1 MAVAAGR
8 YPTGS
13 EARQAVL
20 CSAANRGW
28 TLADVTTRIDDRRWA
43 GLRQLYTRYRTG
55 RQRALAR
62 DWNKALSRAVR
73 KSAGPVSTSDT
84 SPNTHRGTRGT
95 TERDQISKEWIS
107 VFLDAA
113 TNASPRWGRNAGRNR
128 ALLQSLA
135 YAASHTGSR
144 VIDWGVRSY
153 GLGAGLGRST
163 AADVLRAL
171 AGEDDPFLTRVAG
184 GVYDQADTYRGCGC
198 PTPCPCAVA
207 APASN
212 PGPSPTCSSTGPNPA
227 SASTRR

>member
-13 EARQAVL
+13 VARQAVL

-28 TLADVTTRIDDRRWA
+28 TLADVTTRIDDGRWA

-171 AGEDDPFLTRVAG
+171 ASEDDPFLTRVAG

-198 PTPCPCAVA
+198 PTPCPCAAA

-212 PGPSPTCSSTGPNPA
+212 PGPSPTCSTGPNPA

>member
-28 TLADVTTRIDDRRWA
+28 TLADVTTRIDDGRWA

-128 ALLQSLA
+128 GAAAKPRLRRPRTLA
-135 YAASHTGSR
+135 
-144 VIDWGVRSY
+144 
-153 GLGAGLGRST
+153 AG
-163 AADVLRAL
+163 
-171 AGEDDPFLTRVAG
+171 
-184 GVYDQADTYRGCGC
+184 
-198 PTPCPCAVA
+198 
-207 APASN
+207 
-212 PGPSPTCSSTGPNPA
+212 SSTGACAATASVPGWAAAPPPTSCARSPA
-227 SASTRR
+227 KTTRS